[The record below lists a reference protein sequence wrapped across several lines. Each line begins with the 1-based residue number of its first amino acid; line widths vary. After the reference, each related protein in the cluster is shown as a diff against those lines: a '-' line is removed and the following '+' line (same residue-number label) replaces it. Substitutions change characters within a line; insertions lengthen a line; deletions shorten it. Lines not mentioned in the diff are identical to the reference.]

1 MDNREYILNAYKN
14 ALERVVNEIRRIP
27 TQPEE
32 SLIMASILGTIL
44 CMRGYHRPSNVMGRA
59 CSMSLFRF
67 LAFNADESSPSITQK
82 YRQKLGLSQQS
93 LDAQIVKAI
102 EKAHNDP
109 IYDSSTI
116 RTLIMSSRA
125 FLFEIESHRLIEEY
139 GSYEKFSDTLLP
151 MVATYFG
158 EYLKARYPEFPEMSQ
173 DTVTLCKKFIGFV
186 EETDDLSAMLLVA

>member
-67 LAFNADESSPSITQK
+67 LAFP
-82 YRQKLGLSQQS
+82 
-93 LDAQIVKAI
+93 
-102 EKAHNDP
+102 
-109 IYDSSTI
+109 
-116 RTLIMSSRA
+116 
-125 FLFEIESHRLIEEY
+125 
-139 GSYEKFSDTLLP
+139 GSVSVY
-151 MVATYFG
+151 
-158 EYLKARYPEFPEMSQ
+158 
-173 DTVTLCKKFIGFV
+173 
-186 EETDDLSAMLLVA
+186 